1 MNDIPAQA
9 AAVALERYP
18 GRPEVAAEV
27 ERRAREAMTQAR
39 IRAARDGLTAAT
51 MGEAL
56 KSPDVREAEALA
68 WLADSVA
75 QDMPAAAP
83 STSRAAPRRVAPP
96 PAAHGTETR
105 ADLRAA
111 AVLIG
116 DILARDADEGLS
128 ARVREE
134 QAARHGSREQRH
146 VRGWFL
152 VAELV
157 KMHARQHG
165 WTDEMEAA
173 AERAALMAA
182 GDGSLPVREF
192 PEGFTAPAES
202 VLRWCELSDFN
213 AWLLSRGVKPLTL
226 PQAAEAPAPAHSA
239 SASPAARPEAVAAPA
254 APGAPDSASAPTVAP
269 PEAVPDGK
277 PEAAE
282 ARQDRR
288 LLELRSM
295 GADFVPHGEGW
306 RVTWKRGALAA
317 LVKREAGRPMGTRDG
332 VRKDL
337 QRAVQRE
344 MKRNG
349 RVSR

>member
-9 AAVALERYP
+9 AAVALELYP

-51 MGEAL
+51 MGAAL
-56 KSPDVREAEALA
+56 KSPGVREAEALA

-75 QDMPAAAP
+75 RDMPAAAP
-83 STSRAAPRRVAPP
+83 STSPAAPRRVAPP

-134 QAARHGSREQRH
+134 QAARQESREQRH
-146 VRGWFL
+146 ARGWFL

-165 WTDEMEAA
+165 WADEMEAA

-226 PQAAEAPAPAHSA
+226 PQAAEAPAHAPSA
-239 SASPAARPEAVAAPA
+239 SASPAARPEAVAVPA
-254 APGAPDSASAPTVAP
+254 G
-269 PEAVPDGK
+269 AVPM
-277 PEAAE
+277 AE
-282 ARQDRR
+282 AEGAEKRQDRR
-288 LLELRSM
+288 LAELRSM
-295 GADFVPHGEGW
+295 GADFVPHGKGW
-306 RVTWKRGALAA
+306 RADGRRGALAD
-317 LVKREAGRPMGTRDG
+317 LIRREAGKPMGTKDG

-337 QRAVQRE
+337 SAAVQRE